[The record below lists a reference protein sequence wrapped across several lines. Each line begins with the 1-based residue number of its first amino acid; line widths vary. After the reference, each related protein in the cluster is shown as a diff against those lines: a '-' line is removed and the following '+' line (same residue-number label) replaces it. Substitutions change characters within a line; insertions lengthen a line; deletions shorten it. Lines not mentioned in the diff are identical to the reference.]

1 MADPEYEE
9 LSSKDKDTFTS
20 VCNRLLAE
28 TFVLRTLV
36 KPGGET
42 INNPEYSFL
51 SRNFSLVRDYLS
63 LIDWELVRDDF
74 NGFFYVRN
82 AAQANKLVFNKMA
95 TGILLAL
102 RLLYEEN
109 EGRLGLAQ
117 DLECSVQEVLEK
129 VVTDYGILGKRPDF
143 RDVGACMRQM
153 DAHNLIARLEGSY
166 EKPTGRFAILP
177 TILAAVPSDRIRAVA
192 EQLRA
197 EENESGGTEAEME
210 AEEGA
215 GE

>member
-1 MADPEYEE
+1 
-9 LSSKDKDTFTS
+9 
-20 VCNRLLAE
+20 
-28 TFVLRTLV
+28 
-36 KPGGET
+36 
-42 INNPEYSFL
+42 
-51 SRNFSLVRDYLS
+51 
-63 LIDWELVRDDF
+63 
-74 NGFFYVRN
+74 
-82 AAQANKLVFNKMA
+82 
-95 TGILLAL
+95 
-102 RLLYEEN
+102 
-109 EGRLGLAQ
+109 
-117 DLECSVQEVLEK
+117 
-129 VVTDYGILGKRPDF
+129 
-143 RDVGACMRQM
+143 MRQM